1 MDNKVIEYD
10 KKGRVVFFNIIE
22 PNISY
27 KFLYGKLNRIC
38 IIESNINYSNHKSII
53 YQIGCDGAYKE
64 IKNIEIGEIYDSETV
79 YDESGKEVLVKRFNK
94 IKNTKY
100 LKKNLI
106 DSNGEVLIW
115 AEKYNEEFNFN
126 FKVKKNLLKTWINKK
141 NIIS

>member
-38 IIESNINYSNHKSII
+38 IIESNINCSNHKSII
-53 YQIGCDGAYKE
+53 YQIGCDGTYKE

>member
-38 IIESNINYSNHKSII
+38 IIESNINCSNHKSII